1 MTNSLQEV
9 LCGYRVILASGSPR
23 RRDFFSSLG
32 IEFTTTSPDV
42 DESYPSSLSYTE
54 IPRYL
59 SLIKAR
65 AVELHSE
72 KDIVITADTI
82 VCTDDEVLGKPSSR
96 EDAIRIIRKL
106 SGRTHNV
113 ITGVTIRS
121 IVKEMT
127 FHCTTSVTFDTIE
140 EKDIVYYVDKFSP
153 MDKAGAYA
161 IQEWIGEIGITQING
176 SYHNV
181 VGMPM
186 AQLYSALK
194 TFVE

>member
-1 MTNSLQEV
+1 MTNSLQDA
-9 LCGYRVILASGSPR
+9 LCGYKVILASGSPR

-32 IEFTTTSPDV
+32 IEFATTSPDV
-42 DESYPSSLSYTE
+42 DESYPPSLSHQE

-65 AVELHSE
+65 AVKLSHDNE
-72 KDIVITADTI
+72 IVITADTI
-82 VCTDDEVLGKPSSR
+82 VCTDDYVLGKPSSR
-96 EDAIRIIRKL
+96 DDAIRIIREL
-106 SGRTHNV
+106 SGKTHNV

-121 IVKEMT
+121 TGKEMT

-140 EKDIVYYVDKFSP
+140 EKDILYYVDRFSP

>member
-9 LCGYRVILASGSPR
+9 LCGHRVILASGSPR

-65 AVELHSE
+65 AVGLHSE
-72 KDIVITADTI
+72 NDIVITADTI

>member
-1 MTNSLQEV
+1 MTNSLQKS
-9 LCGYRVILASGSPR
+9 LCGYNIILASGSPR
-23 RRDFFSSLG
+23 RREFFSSLG
-32 IEFTTTSPDV
+32 IEFTTISPDV
-42 DESYPSSLSYTE
+42 DESYPPSLSHVE
-54 IPRYL
+54 IPQYL
-59 SLIKAR
+59 SRIKAR

-96 EDAIRIIRKL
+96 QDAIHILKTL
-106 SGRTHNV
+106 SGGTHDV

-121 IVKEMT
+121 ANKELS

-140 EKDIVYYVDKFSP
+140 DMDIEYYVDTFSP

-161 IQEWIGEIGITQING
+161 IQEWIGEIGITHING

-186 AQLYSALK
+186 AQLYSTLK